1 MKYGTETLSYLALK
15 IWSLDP
21 DATKS
26 SKSLDVFKFNVRQ
39 WEPDCPYQLCKN
51 YLQHAGFN
59 FSIN

>member
-1 MKYGTETLSYLALK
+1 MEQKLYLTFHLKYG
-15 IWSLDP
+15 P
-21 DATKS
+21 DARKS
-26 SKSLDVFKFNVRQ
+26 SKSLDVFKPNVRQ